1 MRYMN
6 NTKTASDM
14 TQQYYTVLDVAKVVQ
29 LTPQTIR
36 SRIKEGRLKAEKI
49 GRALMIRK
57 ADLDEF
63 IRAERL

>member
-1 MRYMN
+1 
-6 NTKTASDM
+6 M